1 MRATSLCLGLFLS
14 PLLLLAAALPDRFA
28 WEQVLSR
35 PETVRVGVHYEHWGV
50 DYYGPYVDQRGQVW
64 GLSVS
69 RLGIHRYHLIPG
81 HLCF

>member
-14 PLLLLAAALPDRFA
+14 LLLLLAAVLPDRFA
-28 WEQVLSR
+28 WRLV
-35 PETVRVGVHYEHWGV
+35 
-50 DYYGPYVDQRGQVW
+50 QVW

-81 HLCF
+81 HPCF